1 MPHPSEPSKSFTS
14 IEALMQAIALL
25 RTLINHYLAQR
36 QHLETPSPE
45 AFDPQTLDQAMAAA
59 PTLQTLGA
67 VFGLSRFEGVI
78 LLCCAAQALYP
89 DIGEQLAIAHQN
101 PETPYLTFQ
110 LACQCFP
117 DPHWDAILDHRP
129 LRRWQLLHNAD
140 TPEIPRARL
149 QIDEAILH
157 YLMDQPYHDPV
168 LSSVCTP
175 LANPATDPLQP
186 SHRHILNQIV
196 AVLGNG
202 ENSSPLIQLC
212 GTYTKIQTAIAAH
225 VGQHLGLSLYRLPSD
240 AIPSDRA
247 DLQRLI
253 LRWQRW
259 YALNPSLLIVD
270 AQSVPVTAERA
281 RPPLIDAFLETVNV
295 PVLVS
300 TETRLSLSHPA
311 VITFEVEGL
320 LYAEQLQLWQQAWP
334 PEDDASRPILAQ
346 LASQFRLSAA
356 MIRTAC
362 ATIQSE
368 SPASTPETRDRLWN
382 FCRRQA
388 RPQLE
393 ALAQRINVQSTWDD
407 LVLPERETAI
417 LHQITTHVRQQAKVY
432 QQWGFS
438 GKTQRGLG
446 LSVLF
451 AGASGT
457 GKTTAAEILA
467 NELHLDLFRID
478 LSAVMSKFIGETE
491 KNLRRIF
498 DAAEVGGAILLFDEA
513 DALFGKRTQVKD
525 SHDRHAN
532 IEVSYLLQRME
543 TYQGLAILTTNLKD
557 NLDQAFLRRL
567 RFVLNFPYPK
577 TPERQRIWQR
587 AFPPQ
592 TPLAALDYGV
602 LAELDITGGVI
613 KAIALNAA
621 FLAADANEPVTMQH
635 LLSATQTEFL
645 KEGRSLSTIDRRDWE
660 DTK

>member
-1 MPHPSEPSKSFTS
+1 
-14 IEALMQAIALL
+14 
-25 RTLINHYLAQR
+25 
-36 QHLETPSPE
+36 
-45 AFDPQTLDQAMAAA
+45 
-59 PTLQTLGA
+59 
-67 VFGLSRFEGVI
+67 
-78 LLCCAAQALYP
+78 
-89 DIGEQLAIAHQN
+89 
-101 PETPYLTFQ
+101 
-110 LACQCFP
+110 
-117 DPHWDAILDHRP
+117 
-129 LRRWQLLHNAD
+129 
-140 TPEIPRARL
+140 
-149 QIDEAILH
+149 
-157 YLMDQPYHDPV
+157 
-168 LSSVCTP
+168 
-175 LANPATDPLQP
+175 
-186 SHRHILNQIV
+186 V
-196 AVLGNG
+196 AVL
-202 ENSSPLIQLC
+202 STIATTPPLIQLC
-212 GTYTKIQTAIAAH
+212 GTHTTIQTAIAAH
-225 VGQHLGLSLYRLPSD
+225 VSQHLGLSLYRLPSD

-270 AQSVPVTAERA
+270 AQSFPLTAERA

-311 VITFEVEGL
+311 VMTFEVEGL
-320 LYAEQLQLWQQAWP
+320 LYAEQLKLWHQAWP
-334 PEDDASRPILAQ
+334 PEDDESRHILAQ

-362 ATIQSE
+362 ATVQGE
-368 SPASTPETRDRLWN
+368 STPSNPEKRDRLWN

-393 ALAQRINVQSTWDD
+393 ALAQRIEIQSTWDD

-438 GKTQRGLG
+438 GKSQRGLG

-467 NELHLDLFRID
+467 NELQLDLFRID

-577 TPERQRIWQR
+577 PPERQRIWQR

-592 TPLAALDYGV
+592 TPLASLDYGV
-602 LAELDITGGVI
+602 LSELDVTGGVI

-621 FLAADANEPVTMQH
+621 FLAADANEPVTMKH
-635 LLSATQTEFL
+635 LLNATQTEYL

-660 DTK
+660 SE